1 MVLAMVLLSSRRDA
15 VIFWELS
22 SCSPT
27 ASQPSSNPSAHFT
40 TNIWVRDNRLLSLSL
55 WPSHH
60 SPAGSVELDSSS
72 SRVEKQ
78 LLARLLQACTLPLHQ
93 PVTLTLNAVASQRNV
108 FVQSAAQG
116 N

>member
-1 MVLAMVLLSSRRDA
+1 
-15 VIFWELS
+15 
-22 SCSPT
+22 
-27 ASQPSSNPSAHFT
+27 
-40 TNIWVRDNRLLSLSL
+40 
-55 WPSHH
+55 
-60 SPAGSVELDSSS
+60 
-72 SRVEKQ
+72 VEKQ